1 LKDQAMSETPDARR
15 PARRAP
21 LLWQVFVPNAA
32 VLIAAGVALTL
43 SPATVS
49 SPVAWPEVIVI
60 AAGLVVMLALNLA
73 LIRRA
78 VGPLEKLARAMRQI
92 DPLSPGNR
100 VELDSQSAEV
110 AELTDVFNTMIVR
123 LETERRDS
131 ALRMLAAQEGE
142 RRRVAREL
150 HDEVN
155 QSLTALML
163 QIREAAG
170 DAPSDI
176 AQRLRETQEEMRAL
190 SSDVQEIV
198 RRLRPE
204 ALDDL
209 GLTSALAVLINRFA
223 ERTGITASRRLQH
236 DLPSMPPEAEL
247 VVYRVTQEALT
258 NVARHSGA
266 DAVDIELAA
275 SAGSLSLRVADRGRG
290 LNGAPPGSGIRGMR
304 ERALLIGGK
313 LRIESPARGGT
324 EVRLEVPLRAA
335 NP

>member
-1 LKDQAMSETPDARR
+1 MSRKPDA
-15 PARRAP
+15 ARRAGRMP

-32 VLIAAGVALTL
+32 VLIAAGVTLTL

-49 SPVAWPEVIVI
+49 SPVAWPEVVVI
-60 AAGLVVMLALNLA
+60 GAGLLVMLMLNLA

-78 VGPLEKLARAMRQI
+78 VGPLEKLTRGMREI

-110 AELTDVFNTMIVR
+110 AELTDVFNTMIMR

-163 QIREAAG
+163 QIGEAAG
-170 DAPSDI
+170 EAPSDV
-176 AQRLRETQEEMRAL
+176 AQRLRETQEEMRGL
-190 SSDVQEIV
+190 SSEVQEIV

-209 GLTSALAVLINRFA
+209 GLTSALTVLINRFA
-223 ERTGITASRRLQH
+223 ERTGIDASRRLQH
-236 DLPSMPPEAEL
+236 DLPTLPAETEL

-258 NVARHSGA
+258 NVARHSRAG
-266 DAVDIELAA
+266 AVDIELVAA
-275 SAGSLSLRVADRGRG
+275 AGNLTLRIADRGRG
-290 LNGAPPGSGIRGMR
+290 MNGVSPGSGIRGMR

-313 LRIESPARGGT
+313 LRIASGPRGGT
-324 EVRLEVPLRAA
+324 EVRLDVPLRGARGA
-335 NP
+335 GR